1 MAARHY
7 AEQLD
12 SLVACMLSQGS
23 HELFERHWKLY
34 QDSVYISEPEGFY
47 FRSSQD
53 ATYCNIAV
61 AGDNR
66 IVDIEA
72 DETSN
77 HSGIS
82 ISSYHAL
89 SGVGLRL
96 GSIPNLPRTQG
107 SLLTVVCRGTSSAPL
122 GPYWSAHDEQ
132 EAGRLRD
139 FAKILV
145 EAVSRG

>member
-72 DETSN
+72 DETSSVSS
-77 HSGIS
+77 SGP
-82 ISSYHAL
+82 
-89 SGVGLRL
+89 LRHINQL
-96 GSIPNLPRTQG
+96 LPRIIR
-107 SLLTVVCRGTSSAPL
+107 CRSSPGL
-122 GPYWSAHDEQ
+122 HPESSTHTRFITHGGLPRH
-132 EAGRLRD
+132 
-139 FAKILV
+139 
-145 EAVSRG
+145 